1 MNGCEGFEIAVE
13 MRLHG
18 AADRQASDRLDAH
31 LATCEACRQ
40 FEMEVKTSE
49 KTMRERGGML
59 EGAFD
64 DARLRTSI
72 RRAMN
77 QHWRA
82 PLVFAAA
89 LSSILAIFAIAF
101 WLEKGHV
108 AYSNLRSMI
117 FLFAFV
123 SALVLLRSIQT
134 VLGLWWSQRHKE
146 NLLPVLRRDVTRRIR
161 ATLFACLVMG
171 ALALF
176 HLALWLVSSF
186 SPLADLTWKA
196 WPAFLLLGCL
206 IGGALY
212 GFRVAL
218 PRLRRERAEL
228 A

>member
-1 MNGCEGFEIAVE
+1 MNGCEGFEIAIE

-59 EGAFD
+59 ESAFD

-161 ATLFACLVMG
+161 ATLFVSLVMG

-176 HLALWLVSSF
+176 HLALWLVRSST
-186 SPLADLTWKA
+186 PIADLTWKA
-196 WPAFLLLGCL
+196 IPAFLLLGGL
-206 IGGALY
+206 IGGAFH

>member
-1 MNGCEGFEIAVE
+1 MNGCEGFEIAIE

-18 AADRQASDRLDAH
+18 AADQDASGRLDAH
-31 LATCEACRQ
+31 LTACEGCRR
-40 FEMEVKTSE
+40 FEMEARTAERAMK
-49 KTMRERGGML
+49 ERGDAL
-59 EGAFD
+59 EGSLD
-64 DARLRTSI
+64 DARLRMGI
-72 RRAMN
+72 RRAMSE
-77 QHWRA
+77 HWRV
-82 PLVFAAA
+82 PLLSAVA
-89 LSSILAIFAIAF
+89 LSFVVAIFALSF

-108 AYSNLRSMI
+108 AYSSLRSMI
-117 FLFAFV
+117 LVFATLFV
-123 SALVLLRSIQT
+123 LILLRSVQA
-134 VLGLWWSQRHKE
+134 VLGLWWSEWHKE
-146 NLLPVLRRDVTRRIR
+146 NFLPALRRDVTRRIR
-161 ATLFACLVMG
+161 ATVLASVAMG

-176 HLALWLVSSF
+176 NLALWLVSSF